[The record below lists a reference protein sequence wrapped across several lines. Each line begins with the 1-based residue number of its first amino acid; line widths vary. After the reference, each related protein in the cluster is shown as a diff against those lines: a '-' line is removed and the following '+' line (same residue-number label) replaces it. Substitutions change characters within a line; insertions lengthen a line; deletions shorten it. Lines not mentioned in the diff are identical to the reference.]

1 MLVEYGFE
9 TKDEDMVPKAIEL
22 RRRMASRRLEAAVK
36 AGAVGEEGLKKM
48 LAANK
53 AQVEEHA
60 HENFAVSMAG
70 VNGKITVARAEQQL
84 NLEAKVKMLHR
95 DIDRVSK
102 LSKSR
107 IDVLGDLEGRIQRMR
122 NQLRDPTQKSV
133 DEEIGAMLRKNGTE
147 SLESSFEVCQYCQR
161 RILAKLFEAHTVQ
174 CRRKEGHG
182 GTGVHRSH
190 ENKPPVFSLEQNED
204 TALTTF
210 QSGAPR
216 NCRAV
221 DVGSTSIQW
230 GWEEPVTDGGLPI
243 YEYELRYTEK
253 FMELNKKTKR
263 YTVTVTEK
271 ESHLTSCFAAL
282 EPVCHHG
289 TKVVGLRGGT
299 EYNSWRIR
307 CRTLRGWSEWADMLV
322 AEQGARK
329 KDLFIMTAAIEP
341 PSQPL
346 FFRLV
351 EITSS
356 CLHLA
361 WDAPFTDGGSDL
373 ADYCIFFTVNEIRTT
388 TTERDV
394 VYEVDTKHY
403 TEGIA
408 TSAVLRNLPADT
420 LINKIFIKAINKR
433 GLISEAMKLPKRFD
447 EETKEEIEVKTLPA
461 SRYALTH
468 REFERC
474 ANSAETFIDT
484 SFFTG
489 VQQRLL
495 RVDFMKALEE
505 AMKTLKP
512 DELERQEAKEWA
524 AVLGGK
530 ETKAKALAL
539 EAARADP
546 LSDENAFKDEL
557 GDMLVEK
564 DAFVFTN
571 QQRRQHFKRKL
582 ENLVKDIESLSVE
595 KYNIDAERSRL
606 TNLMKKEQTAKMSY
620 KLERDRVKNFTGQIV
635 TSSVLSGAPMQ
646 YVFGDFLK
654 KLAEAGEMCEGS
666 ISESKFLVMAGETR
680 KAKLKTLLVI
690 AEEEL
695 KNRKAL
701 FLQFD
706 IQHKK
711 HMKALYKLSNADA
724 DEKSKKKYFQLLH
737 AFAQER
743 IGVRALLSK
752 LFLHRLFWQKRNAFI
767 KWARPHELEDG
778 LDGSLDNMAAEGGQ
792 YFISQGGLM
801 LDSARSARVEL
812 QAQLRTAIA
821 GTTNLKHKFSL
832 STMASDNRHQMTT
845 SREFRGMEEGMD
857 HVRYEENGMH
867 YLYEADGYTM
877 EGNFVLAYGTY
888 ESQIIYLRSKPKLDI
903 KLLAI
908 VHGRLGKMFL
918 LQSKFDRA
926 IVEFG
931 RQLSLASEIDD
942 KPEQADSY
950 FGMGTGYLEIRDYDN
965 AVRYLSIAQTRLASL
980 GNMPKYCGCMRALRE
995 VYERL
1000 GQLEPAKMYDEKI
1013 FRVEGELRYK
1023 LNTIGT
1029 KLSDLGKRLNN
1040 TNAEIEHMVHMERT
1054 SLRAIKLKNEIHEL
1068 HEELDNILDLED
1080 KQEEVVDGHKSL
1092 LKLIQKETDEA
1103 FATDELE
1110 MITQVINP
1118 DVPTVMEVEEL
1129 KNRLNAK
1136 KKSELA
1142 LLEVAGAEYASL
1154 SSKVRNLEDTIHD
1167 KDANL
1172 DLENGALMKNS
1183 RHDMAFRCIAFC
1195 SANAAGDEVT
1205 GTSTGGSEVFVAAE
1219 GNNIHVLD
1227 YHSGELVT
1235 VFAGEAKGTHRE
1247 GMSSE
1252 SLGHGGVVT
1261 ALFHDCTHI
1270 YSGSTDE
1277 TIRKWNV
1284 TTHAQEI
1291 IFRGHEGSITA
1302 IGVDARWMCSG
1313 SSDTTMRLWDKH
1325 TGQQVRTIYGHN
1337 KSVLSID
1344 LGPTWMLSGSADEEV
1359 RVWSITE
1366 KSKHTTTVDCKN
1378 RLIGHE
1384 AAITCVKY
1392 SKLEIISADVHG
1404 RIFIWWM
1411 KTGEVIR
1418 KINAHES
1425 AIKCIQ
1431 FDAVHIV
1438 SAGIDHCVDVI
1449 DIATGEIIQ
1458 KLRGH
1463 EGSVIAVAFDS
1474 TRIVTAGGDNTL
1486 RYWQWGKK
1494 TLPQDKF
1501 HVLNSG
1507 ESLVTVSKMFPG
1519 TSVDEL
1525 MTWNGIKEAR
1535 QIYNGMKL
1543 IVKKG
1548 DPGALTEAEK
1558 TAAERERRRLAQ
1570 AGGIQQRIK
1579 ETSTLTSAIKKYDR
1593 VHRIA
1598 TDMDYHS
1605 LGNRMFKQAKA
1616 DRELFP
1622 DKIDLNANPLALSQR
1637 MLNDT
1642 SVKIDAPTPKGR
1654 YFMNKDNEEEWGPI
1668 ADKVASAMMELL
1680 VEFVSYDMV
1689 VENKRQLR
1697 STESVIGRIHAYEA
1711 HIETAGTREQAKL
1724 AAYRKEKR
1732 FLMPEERKAKR
1743 HAEKKARKELEK
1755 AEKKARKEAEEH
1767 AEHGEDE
1774 DSLESRSLESQMTT
1788 KSTAL
1793 KNGLPLIKKQKQ
1805 PATADLEIDGIR
1817 AVPASGH
1824 TPRLFEQLPSL

>member
-1 MLVEYGFE
+1 
-9 TKDEDMVPKAIEL
+9 MVPKAIEL
-22 RRRMASRRLEAAVK
+22 RRRMASRKLEAAVK
-36 AGAVGEEGLKKM
+36 GGAVGEETLKKM
-48 LAANK
+48 ISANK
-53 AQVEEHA
+53 DQTEEHT
-60 HENFAVSMAG
+60 HENFNISMAG
-70 VNGKITVARAEQQL
+70 VTEKITIARAEQQL
-84 NLEAKVKMLHR
+84 NLESKVKMLHR

-107 IDVLGDLEGRIQRMR
+107 IDVLGDLEGRIQKMR
-122 NQLRDPTQKSV
+122 NQLKDPTQKSV
-133 DEEIGAMLRKNGTE
+133 DEEIGAMLRKNGKE
-147 SLESSFEVCQYCQR
+147 ALESNFEVCQFCQR
-161 RILAKLFEAHTVQ
+161 RILVKLFNAHMVQ
-174 CRRKEGHG
+174 CQRKEVQA

-190 ENKPPVFSLEQNED
+190 ESKAPVFSLEQSEEV
-204 TALTTF
+204 ALTTF
-210 QSGAPR
+210 LSGAPR

-221 DVGSTSIQW
+221 DVGTTMIQW
-230 GWEEPVTDGGLPI
+230 EWEEPVTDGGLPI
-243 YEYELRYTEK
+243 YEYDVRYTEK

-263 YTVTVTEK
+263 FTVTVTEK
-271 ESHLTSCFAAL
+271 ESHLTSCFAAVD
-282 EPVCHHG
+282 PICHHG
-289 TKVVGLRGGT
+289 CKIVGLKGGT

-307 CRTLRGWSEWADMLV
+307 CRTLRGWSEWAEMLV
-322 AEQGARK
+322 AEPGARK
-329 KDLFIMTAAIEP
+329 SALFIMTQAAEP
-341 PSQPL
+341 PSEPL

-351 EITSS
+351 EVTSS
-356 CLHLA
+356 CVHLA
-361 WDAPFTDGGSDL
+361 WDIPFTDGGSALTDF
-373 ADYCIFFTVNEIRTT
+373 CIFYTVNEIRTT

-403 TEGIA
+403 TDGVF

-420 LINKIFIKAINKR
+420 VINKIFIKAINKR
-433 GLISEAMKLPKRFD
+433 GLISEPMKLPKRYN
-447 EETKEEIEVKTLPA
+447 EETKEEIEVKTGPA
-461 SRYALTH
+461 SRHALTH

-474 ANSAETFIDT
+474 ANSTETFIDT

-495 RVDFMKALEE
+495 RVDFMKTLEE
-505 AMKTLKP
+505 EMKHLKP

-524 AVLGGK
+524 AVLGGR
-530 ETKAKALAL
+530 EAKAKQLAAD
-539 EAARADP
+539 AARLDP
-546 LSDENAFKDEL
+546 FSEENAPPDEL
-557 GDMLVEK
+557 GDMLAEK
-564 DAFVFTN
+564 DDFVFTN

-582 ENLVKDIESLSVE
+582 ENLAKDIEILSHE
-595 KYNIDAERSRL
+595 KYRIDAERSRL
-606 TNLMKKEQTAKMSY
+606 TNLMKKEQTAKMSF
-620 KLERDRVKNFTGQIV
+620 KLEKDRVKNYTGAIV

-646 YVFGDFLK
+646 YVYGDFMK
-654 KLAEAGEMCEGS
+654 KLNEASEMCEGS
-666 ISESKFLVMAGETR
+666 ISESKFIVMAGETR
-680 KAKLKTLLVI
+680 KSKIKQSLVT
-690 AEEEL
+690 AQEEL

-706 IQHKK
+706 IQHKQ
-711 HMKALYKLSNADA
+711 HMKALHKLSNADA
-724 DEKSKKKYFQLLH
+724 DEKAKKKYFVLLS
-737 AFAQER
+737 AFADER
-743 IGVRALLSK
+743 KAVRALLSK
-752 LFLHRLFWQKRNAFI
+752 LFLHRLYWQKRNAFI
-767 KWARPHELEDG
+767 KWARPHELDDDFESDFEA
-778 LDGSLDNMAAEGGQ
+778 SEKE

-801 LDSARSARVEL
+801 LDGAREARIEL

-821 GTTNLKHKFSL
+821 GATNLKHKFSL

-845 SREFRGMEEGMD
+845 SRDFRGMEEGMD

-867 YLYEADGYTM
+867 FLYEADGYTM
-877 EGNFVLAYGTY
+877 EGNFAMAYSTY

-918 LQSKFDRA
+918 LQSKYDRA

-931 RQLSLASEIDD
+931 RQQSLAAEIDD

-950 FGMGTGYLEIRDYDN
+950 FGMGSGYLEIRDYDN
-965 AVRYLSIAQTRLASL
+965 AIRYLSIAQTRLASL

-1000 GQLEPAKMYDEKI
+1000 GQMEPAKMYDEKI

-1029 KLSDLGKRLNN
+1029 KLTDLGKRLNN

-1068 HEELDNILDLED
+1068 HEELDQVLDEEE
-1080 KQEEVVDGHKSL
+1080 KQEDVVAKHKDMLS
-1092 LKLIQKETDEA
+1092 LIQKETDEA
-1103 FATDELE
+1103 FNTDELE
-1110 MITQVINP
+1110 MITEVCNDI
-1118 DVPTVMEVEEL
+1118 PTVMEVEEL

-1142 LLEVAGAEYASL
+1142 LLEVAGAELGRL
-1154 SSKVRNLEDTIHD
+1154 SSKVHNLEDTIHD

-1183 RHDMAFRCIAFC
+1183 RHDNAFRCIAFC
-1195 SANAAGDEVT
+1195 AANAGGDEVT
-1205 GTSTGGSEVFVAAE
+1205 GTSSGGSEVFIAGE

-1252 SLGHGGVVT
+1252 SFGHGGVVT
-1261 ALFHDCTHI
+1261 ALFHDCTHV

-1277 TIRKWNV
+1277 TIRKWNI
-1284 TTHAQEI
+1284 TSHAQEI

-1302 IGVDARWMCSG
+1302 IAVDARWMCSG

-1344 LGPTWMLSGSADEEV
+1344 LGHTWMLSGSADEEV
-1359 RVWSITE
+1359 RVWAITE
-1366 KSKHTTTVDCKN
+1366 KSKHTTTVDCRN

-1384 AAITCVKY
+1384 TVITCVKY
-1392 SKLEIISADVHG
+1392 SKLEIISADVQG

-1411 KTGEVIR
+1411 KTGQVIR
-1418 KINAHES
+1418 KIQAHES

-1449 DIATGEIIQ
+1449 DIATGEVVQ

-1463 EGSVIAVAFDS
+1463 EGAVIAVAFDS

-1507 ESLVTVSKMFPG
+1507 ESLVTVSKMYPG

-1525 MTWNGIKEAR
+1525 MVWNGIKEAR

-1558 TAAERERRRLAQ
+1558 VAMERERRRLAQ
-1570 AGGIQQRIK
+1570 AGGMASRVK
-1579 ETSTLTSAIKKYDR
+1579 EKGSLPSSMAKYDR

-1642 SVKIDAPTPKGR
+1642 TKREAPTPKGR
-1654 YFMNKDNEEEWGPI
+1654 YFMNKENEEEWGPVS
-1668 ADKVASAMMELL
+1668 DKVAGAMVELL
-1680 VEFVSYDMV
+1680 VEFISYEMV

-1711 HIETAGTREQAKL
+1711 HIESAGTREQAK
-1724 AAYRKEKR
+1724 AANYRKEKR

-1743 HAEKKARKELEK
+1743 HAERKARKEMEK
-1755 AEKKARKEAEEH
+1755 AEKRARAEASEH
-1767 AEHGEDE
+1767 LADDE
-1774 DSLESRSLESQMTT
+1774 DSFQNADSMEAA
-1788 KSTAL
+1788 KGAPL
-1793 KNGLPLIKKQKQ
+1793 KNALPAIK
-1805 PATADLEIDGIR
+1805 PVITADLEIDGVR
-1817 AVPASGH
+1817 AVPAAPPTSLTSRQSGQP
-1824 TPRLFEQLPSL
+1824 TLPPL